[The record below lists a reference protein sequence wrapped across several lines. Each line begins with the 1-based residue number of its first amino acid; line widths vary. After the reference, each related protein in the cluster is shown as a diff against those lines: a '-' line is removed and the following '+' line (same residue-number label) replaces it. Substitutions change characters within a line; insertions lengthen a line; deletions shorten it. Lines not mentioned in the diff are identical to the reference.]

1 MKKVLII
8 SAILFMTLSYA
19 QESKQVPQISV
30 TGEGKIKIMPD
41 QATISVTVETKGNNV
56 KDVKKQNDKQ
66 VESVL
71 LFVKKMNL
79 AAADYKTQ
87 RVALNPQYDYEKKKN
102 TYNAT
107 QTIEILLRDLSKYDA
122 LMGGLV
128 EEGIN
133 RIENV
138 IFQSSKLV
146 QYEAEAR
153 KMAMKDAK
161 GKAEDYVTVL
171 GQKVG
176 RAITISDIPTNHSPQ
191 PVYTRMKAMEMNDTE
206 APRETLA
213 PGEIN
218 ITANVSV
225 SFILE

>member
-1 MKKVLII
+1 
-8 SAILFMTLSYA
+8 
-19 QESKQVPQISV
+19 
-30 TGEGKIKIMPD
+30 
-41 QATISVTVETKGNNV
+41 
-56 KDVKKQNDKQ
+56 
-66 VESVL
+66 
-71 LFVKKMNL
+71 
-79 AAADYKTQ
+79 
-87 RVALNPQYDYEKKKN
+87 
-102 TYNAT
+102 
-107 QTIEILLRDLSKYDA
+107 
-122 LMGGLV
+122 
-128 EEGIN
+128 
-133 RIENV
+133 
-138 IFQSSKLV
+138 V